1 MDTPIAMLFE
11 ALREVRVPVVYVG
24 SDRADGIAV
33 ELRRI
38 QYLPADALA
47 GIGAGL
53 VLRGISY

>member
-1 MDTPIAMLFE
+1 MLFE
-11 ALREVRVPVVYVG
+11 ALREVRVPVVYLG

-47 GIGAGL
+47 GIGECL